1 MVPEEFFFGFSKI
14 FWTTSGQQ
22 EFFFF
27 FFKCFFVTILVFII
41 IVFTLSDDEGW
52 MEQGGRRGDLILLES
67 VAVLCRLSSFSCL
80 NQDQAF
86 CVSARLPGPYPAGCE
101 GVVADRYAL

>member
-1 MVPEEFFFGFSKI
+1 MYTPKN
-14 FWTTSGQQ
+14 
-22 EFFFF
+22 FFF